1 MGLAIKFGFKNALEM
16 PFNMF
21 KNIMKQIITINEEEH
36 KSLAC
41 WLRVARFADDK
52 KFKELIAKSA
62 AHNNNDN
69 ISESELIARLNKW

>member
-1 MGLAIKFGFKNALEM
+1 MAIKFGFKNALEM

-21 KNIMKQIITINEEEH
+21 KNIMKQIITINEEDH

-52 KFKELIAKSA
+52 AFKKLIERSAVRENDSVNENELI
-62 AHNNNDN
+62 
-69 ISESELIARLNKW
+69 ERLNRW